1 MDLHE
6 DHINHP
12 ERRITEDKPYDAQ
25 EMPTN
30 IYLPNDVVLSNDD
43 YEQDSVSNWKL
54 YQFPITNIKPTA
66 RHYIFNERDYS
77 WGFYVELRW

>member
-25 EMPTN
+25 ELPTN

-43 YEQDSVSNWKL
+43 YEQDSVSN
-54 YQFPITNIKPTA
+54 
-66 RHYIFNERDYS
+66 
-77 WGFYVELRW
+77 